1 MFDIG
6 WSEMAVVALIALLII
21 GPKDLPKTMRTLSQ
35 WVRKAKAMT
44 REFQSGIDDM
54 IRESELDEARK
65 AIDSVSSTSIENS
78 IADTVDP
85 TGSVKESLSDI
96 QKTAASTTADS
107 PDKSKA
113 SANPLPGGGFRA
125 KPEETPSST
134 AAANSGSDAT
144 ASDGAQPEPA
154 APLSEVVQNPASVAP
169 PHSISPPAEPA
180 AADAGASAT
189 DGRKAGQGG

>member
-96 QKTAASTTADS
+96 EKTAASAADDS
-107 PDKSKA
+107 QDEKKTIA
-113 SANPLPGGGFRA
+113 KPLPGGGSRA
-125 KPEETPSST
+125 KPVETPSST
-134 AAANSGSDAT
+134 AAANSVPDAA
-144 ASDGAQPEPA
+144 ASAGAEHRYPLQP
-154 APLSEVVQNPASVAP
+154 LTKVVQDPDASVAP
-169 PHSISPPAEPA
+169 P
-180 AADAGASAT
+180 
-189 DGRKAGQGG
+189 